1 MPGWMA
7 TDIRVSTITELVI
20 CLGDGD
26 RMFFRPD
33 AEVTAD
39 RLALRV
45 FYSEQSRGSVRVVV
59 DAQDPDRPFRYLE
72 LRPFRRVGV
81 TCLLASACR

>member
-1 MPGWMA
+1 MPRWMA

-20 CLGDGD
+20 CLRDGD

-33 AEVTAD
+33 PDVMTE

-45 FYSEQSRGSVRVVV
+45 FSRSRAAAL
-59 DAQDPDRPFRYLE
+59 DSP
-72 LRPFRRVGV
+72 
-81 TCLLASACR
+81 